1 MLLKEIPGFALR
13 NHSEFLS
20 LLSAFSGG
28 GGKCRS
34 NPLVIVATE
43 SNSGSSGNRGPLSE
57 ENMRGVGA
65 EAVSFNPASATL
77 LVKALKAALES
88 EAARARESGKS
99 FKVRQTPF
107 HTFVDNNF
115 YIHSA
120 SMTLSVK
127 LRQIFFGT
135 DKGVEK

>member
-99 FKVRQTPF
+99 FKVRRTPF
-107 HTFVDNNF
+107 HTIVDNNF
-115 YIHSA
+115 IF
-120 SMTLSVK
+120 TL
-127 LRQIFFGT
+127 LQ
-135 DKGVEK
+135 